1 MGFFPK
7 RKTFKPRTETTSE
20 LDYSLLTFGND
31 HVTRSQLTPAYIRK
45 VRAKALSGARESLK
59 RDLST

>member
-7 RKTFKPRTETTSE
+7 RKTFKPTSE